1 MRLRAGIIIGGG
13 LGRGGRG
20 DGKVAQGGL
29 QLVDFRL
36 EFGRLWEPMDN
47 GQEEMR
53 IIIADEMTPD
63 NCRLWDNQT
72 GEKLETL
79 RDSETGLDGHRL
91 VAARLGI
98 MPDAGPRDLQGPKT
112 VQ

>member
-1 MRLRAGIIIGGG
+1 
-13 LGRGGRG
+13 
-20 DGKVAQGGL
+20 
-29 QLVDFRL
+29 
-36 EFGRLWEPMDN
+36 
-47 GQEEMR
+47 MR

-72 GEKLETL
+72 GEKLESL
-79 RDSETGLDGHRL
+79 RDSETGLDSHRL